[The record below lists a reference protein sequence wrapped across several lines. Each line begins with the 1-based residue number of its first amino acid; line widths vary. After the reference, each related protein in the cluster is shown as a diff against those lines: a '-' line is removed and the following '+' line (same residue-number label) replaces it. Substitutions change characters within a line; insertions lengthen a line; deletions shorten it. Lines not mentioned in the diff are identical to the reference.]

1 MVLTAED
8 ISGMVD
14 LQSAELIERERKRRR
29 DMARYLTER
38 DVRELFTMNAAIEAV
53 EEGFKAVSGGQA
65 TNGVRS
71 RLDTP
76 KGSSSLMGA
85 VAPAM
90 GVMGLKT
97 YGVVQGYPTR
107 MYVLISSTETGEM
120 LAVLEASSM
129 GEIRTGAASGV
140 ATKYM
145 ARQDASTVGILGSGA
160 YAPDQLEAVC
170 RVRNIQT
177 ARVFSRRPEPRK
189 KFADDMSKKLGIEV
203 IPAESAEACIKDADV
218 IITITRS
225 PTAVLFGKW
234 LEPGVHINAAGAM
247 RKEFRELDDA
257 AATRC
262 DILVAD
268 DVEGSK
274 SECGDLIFPIQAGL
288 LDWAQVHNLS
298 EVVAG
303 SAPGRNAESDIT
315 LFESQGMALEDIVAG
330 IKVYQL
336 AIEQGVGVEMPISL

>member
-1 MVLTAED
+1 
-8 ISGMVD
+8 
-14 LQSAELIERERKRRR
+14 
-29 DMARYLTER
+29 MALYLTEAN
-38 DVRELFTMNAAIEAV
+38 VRELFTMDAAVEAV
-53 EEGFKAVSGGQA
+53 EGGFKALSEGQA
-65 TNGVRS
+65 INGVRS
-71 RLDTP
+71 RLDTEE
-76 KGSSSLMGA
+76 GSSSLMGA
-85 VAPAM
+85 VAPGM
-90 GVMGLKT
+90 GVLGLKT
-97 YGVVQGYPTR
+97 YAVVEGHRTR
-107 MYVLISSTETGEM
+107 MYVLISSSETGQM
-120 LAVLEASSM
+120 LAVLEASTM

-145 ARQDASTVGILGSGA
+145 ARENASTVGVLGSGA
-160 YAPDQLEAVC
+160 YAPDQLAAVC
-170 RVRNIQT
+170 AVRDIKT
-177 ARVFSRRPEPRK
+177 AKVFSRRPEPRK
-189 KFADDMSKKLGIEV
+189 KFADDMSGKLGIEV
-203 IPAESAEACIKDADV
+203 TPAESAKECITDVDV

-225 PTAVLFGKW
+225 PTAVLFGEW

-288 LDWAQVHNLS
+288 LDWDQVHDLS

-303 SAPGRNAESDIT
+303 TVPGRNSDSDIT

-336 AIEQGVGVEMPISL
+336 AMEQGVGVEMPISK